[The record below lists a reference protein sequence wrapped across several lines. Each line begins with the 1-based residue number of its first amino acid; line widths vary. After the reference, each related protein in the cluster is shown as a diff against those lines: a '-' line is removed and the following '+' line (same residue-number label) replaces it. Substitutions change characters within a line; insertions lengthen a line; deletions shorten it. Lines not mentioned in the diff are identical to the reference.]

1 MSMTRRQ
8 VVGLF
13 TAALAG
19 SVVSTGSARAA
30 EGRGWRGL
38 HVMGGR
44 KGYADT
50 PMGQVHYRI
59 MGEGIPLLLLH
70 QTPWFSVQ
78 YAKVQPLLAAAGIQ
92 CIAVDT
98 PGFGFS
104 DLPTEQ
110 PTIEGYADNL
120 PYILD
125 AMGLDRVAVAG
136 FHTGA
141 SIAAA
146 FVHRHAAKVMCL
158 VLDGA
163 PLYTAEE
170 RRERLS
176 REHWDQTPRSDGSHL
191 SDRFAFIR
199 DRITK
204 GTAEAES
211 MTWSV
216 MSFFMAGETEHY
228 GHIAAFSYDMAP
240 AIRDITA
247 PTLLIS
253 HTADTLH
260 PAAGRIR
267 KMRPDFQYQEF
278 EGGNSHI
285 IYDDPE
291 PWAAVVIDFVKA
303 HVGT

>member
-1 MSMTRRQ
+1 MAVTRRQ
-8 VVGLF
+8 MVGLL
-13 TAALAG
+13 TSGLAGAALWPGAG
-19 SVVSTGSARAA
+19 RSA
-30 EGRGWRGL
+30 EGPGWRGL
-38 HVMGGR
+38 HVLGGR

-50 PMGQVHYRI
+50 PMGQVHYRV
-59 MGEGIPLLLLH
+59 MGEGTPLLLLH

-78 YAKVQPLLAAAGIQ
+78 YAKVQPLLEAAKIQ
-92 CIAVDT
+92 AIAVDT

-120 PYILD
+120 PFVLD
-125 AMGLDRVAVAG
+125 ALGLTRVAVAG

-146 FVHRHAAKVMCL
+146 FAHRHPSRTASL
-158 VLDGA
+158 ILDGA

-170 RRERLS
+170 RQERLS
-176 REHWDQTPRSDGSHL
+176 REHWDQSPRRDGSHL

-199 DRITK
+199 DKITK
-204 GTAEAES
+204 NTAEAES

-216 MSFFMAGETEHY
+216 LSFFMAGETEHY

-240 AIRDITA
+240 AIREIGA

-260 PAAGRIR
+260 PAAQRIR
-267 KMRPDFQYQEF
+267 NMRPDFAYQEF
-278 EGGNSHI
+278 AGGNSHI

-291 PWAAVVIDFVKA
+291 PWADVVIDFVKA
-303 HVGT
+303 HPAP

>member
-1 MSMTRRQ
+1 MSVSRRQ
-8 VVGLF
+8 VFGLL
-13 TAALAG
+13 TATLAG
-19 SVVSTGSARAA
+19 AAGWSRAGYGADGS
-30 EGRGWRGL
+30 GWRGL

-50 PMGQVHYRI
+50 PMGQVHYRVN
-59 MGEGIPLLLLH
+59 GEGLPLLLLH

-78 YAKVQPLLAAAGIQ
+78 YAKVTPLLTAAGIQ
-92 CIAVDT
+92 AIAVDT

-104 DLPTEQ
+104 DLPPEQ
-110 PTIEGYADNL
+110 PTIAGYADNL

-125 AMGLDRVAVAG
+125 ALGLGQVAVAG

-146 FVHRHAAKVMCL
+146 FAHQHPGRVAAL
-158 VLDGA
+158 ILDGA
-163 PLYTAEE
+163 PLYTEQE
-170 RRERLS
+170 RQQRLS
-176 REHWDQTPRSDGSHL
+176 RTHWDQTPRRDASHL

-199 DRITK
+199 DNITK
-204 GTAEAES
+204 DTAQAES

-216 MSFFMAGETEHY
+216 LSFFMAGGTEYY
-228 GHIAAFSYDMAP
+228 GHTAAFTYDMAP
-240 AIRDITA
+240 ALRAIKA

-260 PAAGRIR
+260 GAAQRIR
-267 KMRPDFQYQEF
+267 KMRPDFQYQEY

-285 IYDDPE
+285 IYDEPE
-291 PWAAVVIDFVKA
+291 PWADVVIDFVKA
-303 HVGT
+303 HSG